1 MLDLEEPISK
11 MSVIHVAGTKGK
23 VVIPNSSEKCVFVE
37 SVVDLFAGK
46 NGFLQIFWAS
56 LSQKLSGTQ
65 ISIEV
70 GSEWVCIL
78 LSKIH

>member
-23 VVIPNSSEKCVFVE
+23 VGVIPNSSEKCVFVE
-37 SVVDLFAGK
+37 SLVDLFAGK

-56 LSQKLSGTQ
+56 LSQKLSGT
-65 ISIEV
+65 
-70 GSEWVCIL
+70 
-78 LSKIH
+78 